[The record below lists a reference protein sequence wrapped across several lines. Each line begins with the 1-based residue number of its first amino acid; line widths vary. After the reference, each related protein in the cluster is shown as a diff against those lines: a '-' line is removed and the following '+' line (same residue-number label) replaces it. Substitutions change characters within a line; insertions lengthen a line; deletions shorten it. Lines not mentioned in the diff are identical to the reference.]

1 MSDLRDYSFGN
12 FLRELRMRQGLS
24 QHQLGALVGV
34 TGKAVS
40 KWENGTSKPHSR
52 ILFTLSDVLGV
63 TVDELLNGRTEVPIS
78 TNADADRIARRILA
92 IRVNTNLP
100 DMNASVVVRTPA
112 SAIIKAHENGT
123 LADLVGQKAAQHL
136 EMAVGMLKEGILGP
150 IVDVDQEGTTVK
162 ITVEEYEA

>member
-1 MSDLRDYSFGN
+1 MKSIGRNIAEFRKQAG
-12 FLRELRMRQGLS
+12 FTQEELSERLS
-24 QHQLGALVGV
+24 V
-34 TGKAVS
+34 TSQAVS
-40 KWENGTSKPHSR
+40 KWENDLSYPDLETTSK
-52 ILFTLSDVLGV
+52 LAQVLHV

-112 SAIIKAHENGT
+112 PAIIKAHEDGT

>member
-1 MSDLRDYSFGN
+1 MKSIGRNIAEFRKQAG
-12 FLRELRMRQGLS
+12 FTQEELSERLS
-24 QHQLGALVGV
+24 V
-34 TGKAVS
+34 TSQAVS
-40 KWENGTSKPHSR
+40 KWENDLSYPDLETTSK
-52 ILFTLSDVLGV
+52 LAQVLHV

>member
-1 MSDLRDYSFGN
+1 MKSIGRNIASFRKQAG
-12 FLRELRMRQGLS
+12 LTQEELSERLNVTS
-24 QHQLGALVGV
+24 Q
-34 TGKAVS
+34 AVS
-40 KWENGTSKPHSR
+40 KWENDLSYPDLETTSK
-52 ILFTLSDVLGV
+52 LAQVLHV